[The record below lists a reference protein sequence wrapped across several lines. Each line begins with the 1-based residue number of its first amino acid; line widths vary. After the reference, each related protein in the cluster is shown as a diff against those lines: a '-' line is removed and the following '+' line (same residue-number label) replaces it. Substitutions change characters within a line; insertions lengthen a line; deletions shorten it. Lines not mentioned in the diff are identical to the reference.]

1 MYKEM
6 SYKVSIP
13 TRRRLCLVHH
23 RQHLAAVDSVEPI
36 KAASEQADSGPK
48 QTGSQHHLLG

>member
-13 TRRRLCLVHH
+13 SWRGLCLVHH

-36 KAASEQADSGPK
+36 KAASEQ
-48 QTGSQHHLLG
+48 